1 MRADEFSHPE
11 GLALSRGRLI
21 VADKDNNRLVCL
33 NADTLTWA
41 FAVGRFGSGPN
52 ELMCTP
58 RARRTAARA
67 AARAAARCGTGSP
80 RRHLSCQR
88 LTDTTCT
95 C

>member
-33 NADTLTWA
+33 HADTLAWA
-41 FAVGRFGSGPN
+41 FAVGRFGSGPS

-58 RARRTAARA
+58 RAPPPHAPPPRAQPQHAAHRSTLWHRLSARPTQA
-67 AARAAARCGTGSP
+67 ANS
-80 RRHLSCQR
+80 
-88 LTDTTCT
+88 
-95 C
+95 

>member
-1 MRADEFSHPE
+1 LHEADEFSHPE

-41 FAVGRFGSGPN
+41 FAVGHFGSGPN

-58 RARRTAARA
+58 RAAAPQHAPHRSTRHNTRRST
-67 AARAAARCGTGSP
+67 
-80 RRHLSCQR
+80 L
-88 LTDTTCT
+88 
-95 C
+95 